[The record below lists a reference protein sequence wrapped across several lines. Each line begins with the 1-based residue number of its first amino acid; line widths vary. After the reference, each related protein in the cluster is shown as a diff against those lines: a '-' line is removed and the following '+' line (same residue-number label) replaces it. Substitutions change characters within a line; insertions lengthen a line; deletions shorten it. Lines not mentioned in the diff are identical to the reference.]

1 MKTEITLVEI
11 DDEYIATFRIGSI
24 GYVARIEIETLLPE
38 KIHNHDAVHEYLL
51 NDYLDRVD

>member
-11 DDEYIATFRIGSI
+11 DDEYIATFRIGGI

-38 KIHNHDAVHEYLL
+38 KIHHDAVHDYLL